1 MYNSFLPPPPFIRK
15 RRVGCKNSYNA
26 TSNYTPDSA
35 INSIS
40 MKESHSYEND
50 NSSKSTLFQH
60 QYNEAKAS
68 ESEVLFEIFGLKIY
82 FDDLL
87 LLCILF
93 FLYQEGIQDEY
104 LFIAL
109 MLLLLS

>member
-15 RRVGCKNSYNA
+15 RRVGCNSTYNT
-26 TSNYTPDSA
+26 TSNYTPA
-35 INSIS
+35 PATNSIP
-40 MKESHSYEND
+40 MKKSNSYEND
-50 NSSKSTLFQH
+50 NSSKSTSFQH
-60 QYNEAKAS
+60 QHNEAKSS